1 MPGPATS
8 LQDDNEVEMESR
20 AMFVRDGDAFV
31 GTTLTQGGWDRRHM
45 NGAAVLALLGH
56 CLDDVPTL
64 VPMVLTR
71 FTADLARPLPIGPRL
86 DVVPEIVREG
96 KKLQL
101 VQLRIVVD
109 DVEHAWASA
118 LRLRVD
124 DLSTRPGLPQ
134 SSAATPTAHELLVPR
149 EELASMRATNPNV
162 PGFLHAIDLWRA
174 PRRDGS
180 GSGYWARLDTPVV
193 AGAPNRPTAFIT
205 FAFDCAN
212 VMGIDNP
219 MADVTMINPDVTAH
233 VLRPPADEWVAVTG
247 ETFVE
252 PQMGRSMTVATYS
265 DSRGMYAHG
274 SLSQLVQPHS
284 EPADTSPPA

>member
-1 MPGPATS
+1 
-8 LQDDNEVEMESR
+8 MESR

-64 VPMVLTR
+64 VPMVVGR

-86 DVVPEIVREG
+86 QVVSDVVREG

-109 DVEHAWASA
+109 DVDHAWATA
-118 LRLRVD
+118 LRLRVAD
-124 DLSTRPGLPQ
+124 HSDLPDLPE
-134 SSAATPTAHELLVPR
+134 SSASTPTADELLTPR
-149 EELASMRATNPNV
+149 EELRSMRDANPNL

-174 PRRDGS
+174 PRLDGK

-193 AGAPNRPTAFIT
+193 AGEANRATAGIT

-212 VMGIDNP
+212 VMGIENP
-219 MADVTMINPDVTAH
+219 MANVTMINPDVTAH
-233 VLRPPADEWVAVTG
+233 VLRPPADEWVAVIG
-247 ETFVE
+247 ETYVDHS
-252 PQMGRSMTVATYS
+252 MGRSMTVATYS
-265 DSRGMYAHG
+265 DRRGMYAQG
-274 SLSQLVQPHS
+274 SLSQLVQPR
-284 EPADTSPPA
+284 

>member
-1 MPGPATS
+1 
-8 LQDDNEVEMESR
+8 
-20 AMFVRDGDAFV
+20 MFVRDGDGFI

-64 VPMVLTR
+64 VPMCLSR

-86 DVVPEIVREG
+86 HVVPEIVREG

-109 DVEHAWASA
+109 DVEHAWATA

-124 DLSTRPGLPQ
+124 DVSAVPAVPA
-134 SSAATPTAHELLVPR
+134 SSHGTPTAHALLVPR
-149 EELASMRATNPNV
+149 EELTSMRDLNDDV

-174 PRRDGS
+174 PRLDGR

-193 AGAPNRPTAFIT
+193 AGEPQRPSAGIT
-205 FAFDCAN
+205 FALDCAN
-212 VMGIDNP
+212 LMGIEVS

-233 VLRPPADEWVAVTG
+233 VLRPPADEWVGITG

-252 PQMGRSMTVATYS
+252 PALGRSMTVATYS
-265 DSRGMYAHG
+265 DSLGTYSQG
-274 SLSQLVQPHS
+274 SLSQLVQPQNR
-284 EPADTSPPA
+284 

>member
-1 MPGPATS
+1 
-8 LQDDNEVEMESR
+8 MEAR

-45 NGAAVLALLGH
+45 NGAAVLSLLGH

-64 VPMVLTR
+64 VPMVLAR

-124 DLSTRPGLPQ
+124 DLSRVPDIPE
-134 SSAATPTAHELLVPR
+134 SSAATPRADELLAPR
-149 EELASMRATNPNV
+149 EELISMREANPSV

-174 PRRDGS
+174 PRLDGN
-180 GSGYWARLDTPVV
+180 GTGYWARLDTPVV
-193 AGAPNRPTAFIT
+193 AGEPQRSTACIT

-212 VMGIDNP
+212 VMGIENP
-219 MADVTMINPDVTAH
+219 MANVTMINPDVTAH

-247 ETFVE
+247 ETFVQPE
-252 PQMGRSMTVATYS
+252 MGRSMTVATYS
-265 DSRGMYAHG
+265 DSRGMYAQG
-274 SLSQLVQPHS
+274 SLSQLVQP
-284 EPADTSPPA
+284 TG

>member
-1 MPGPATS
+1 
-8 LQDDNEVEMESR
+8 MEAQ

-64 VPMVLTR
+64 VPMVVSR
-71 FTADLARPLPIGPRL
+71 FTADLARPVPIGPRL
-86 DVVPEIVREG
+86 HVVSEVVREG

-101 VQLRIVVD
+101 VQLRVVVD
-109 DVEHAWASA
+109 DVEHAWATA
-118 LRLRVD
+118 LRLRVAD
-124 DLSTRPGLPQ
+124 HSGLPGLPE
-134 SSAATPTAHELLVPR
+134 SSATTPTAGELLAPR
-149 EELASMRATNPNV
+149 EELRSMRDANPNANL

-174 PRRDGS
+174 PRRDGV

-193 AGAPNRPTAFIT
+193 AGEPQRPTACIT

-212 VMGIDNP
+212 VMGIEDP
-219 MADVTMINPDVTAH
+219 MANVTMINPDVTAH

-247 ETFVE
+247 ETYVDHS
-252 PQMGRSMTVATYS
+252 MGRSMTVATYS
-265 DSRGMYAHG
+265 DSQGMYAHG
-274 SLSQLVQPHS
+274 SLSQLVQPR
-284 EPADTSPPA
+284 

>member
-1 MPGPATS
+1 
-8 LQDDNEVEMESR
+8 MEEQ

-56 CLDDVPTL
+56 CLDDVPTV
-64 VPMVLTR
+64 VPMVLAR
-71 FTADLARPLPIGPRL
+71 FTADLARPVPIGPRL
-86 DVVPEIVREG
+86 LVVPDVVREG

-109 DVEHAWASA
+109 DLEHAWASA

-124 DLSTRPGLPQ
+124 DLSGSPDLPP
-134 SSAATPTAHELLVPR
+134 SSATTPTADELLVPR
-149 EELASMRATNPNV
+149 AELSSMRDGNRDL

-174 PRRDGS
+174 PRLDGT

-193 AGAPNRPTAFIT
+193 AGEANTATERIT

-219 MADVTMINPDVTAH
+219 MAGVTMINPDVTAH
-233 VLRPPADEWVAVTG
+233 VLRPPADDWVAVTG
-247 ETFVE
+247 ETLVQPE
-252 PQMGRSMTVATYS
+252 MGRSMTVATYS
-265 DSRGMYAHG
+265 DSRGMYAQG
-274 SLSQLVQPHS
+274 SLSQLVQPRP
-284 EPADTSPPA
+284 EG

>member
-1 MPGPATS
+1 
-8 LQDDNEVEMESR
+8 MEAR

-31 GTTLTQGGWDRRHM
+31 GTTLTQGGWNPRHM
-45 NGAAVLALLGH
+45 NGAAVLALFGH
-56 CLDDVPTL
+56 CLDEVPTL
-64 VPMVLTR
+64 VPMVLAR
-71 FTADLARPLPIGPRL
+71 FTADLARALPIGPRL
-86 DVVPEIVREG
+86 HVVPEIVREG
-96 KKLQL
+96 KKLQV

-109 DVEHAWASA
+109 GVEHAWATA

-124 DLSTRPGLPQ
+124 DLSDRPVPV
-134 SSAATPTAHELLVPR
+134 SSASTPTADELLVPR
-149 EELASMRATNPNV
+149 DELASMRAANPNV

-174 PRRDGS
+174 PRLDGT

-193 AGAPNRPTAFIT
+193 AGETNRPTASIT

-233 VLRPPADEWVAVTG
+233 VLRPPADEWIAVTG

-252 PQMGRSMTVATYS
+252 PGMGRSMTVATYS
-265 DSRGMYAHG
+265 DSRGMYAQG
-274 SLSQLVQPHS
+274 SLSQLVQPQ
-284 EPADTSPPA
+284 